1 MDSHCPLSRCV
12 ALDQLLDP
20 SLFLGLE
27 KNANIDLKEVLGDRR
42 KLLQVKNN
50 SRNVMFLDCSK
61 CKPRKHLLRGV
72 YLTLQVRGRSGSLK
86 LAASIGKSFPLG
98 KSFPAALFQEE
109 SEQTRKDRIRGTK
122 RGGG

>member
-1 MDSHCPLSRCV
+1 MDSHCLLSRCV

-27 KNANIDLKEVLGDRR
+27 KNANTDLKEVLGDRR

-61 CKPRKHLLRGV
+61 CKPCKHLLRGV

-86 LAASIGKSFPLG
+86 LAASIGKSFP
-98 KSFPAALFQEE
+98 AALFQEE
-109 SEQTRKDRIRGTK
+109 SEQTRKDGVRGTK
-122 RGGG
+122 RGGV